1 MVGTFA
7 QVGDEGRFSLTRGPA
22 VARVA
27 GTERREG
34 AENVTE
40 PGHLQARRDLDL
52 RGPIIT
58 EYAPI
63 AEADTAGVPRP
74 IAADLLEAS
83 VCCAAGAYRGA
94 GLLVRRAVEQVVVL
108 RRVPLDRRTLDQK
121 LAWLLQAGHL
131 APDLVADARVVRD
144 LGNAAAH
151 GSGGIGKDEAWAGVR
166 AGLAVARGV
175 LVR

>member
-1 MVGTFA
+1 
-7 QVGDEGRFSLTRGPA
+7 
-22 VARVA
+22 
-27 GTERREG
+27 
-34 AENVTE
+34 VTE

-83 VCCAAGAYRGA
+83 VCCTAGAYRGA

-108 RRVPLDRRTLDQK
+108 RRVPLDRRT
-121 LAWLLQAGHL
+121 
-131 APDLVADARVVRD
+131 LVADARVVRD